1 MWLSRIT
8 MHICYLCGLW
18 TKEPAAESVP
28 YAITQSVHY
37 PGNWGMNCIAGVL
50 VLFNCEIV
58 PTETLQSKDF
68 LHNHRHLTVCILR
81 KLKKKITH
89 IQRRSEMSYTPVWD
103 DSSSL
108 SSSFLPFFLVFLILY
123 SLALLPPPPLT
134 LPLPSGGK
142 MTLVSIT

>member
-81 KLKKKITH
+81 KLKKKNHTH
-89 IQRRSEMSYTPVWD
+89 TKEKRNELHTCVRWLIVTVIIF
-103 DSSSL
+103 
-108 SSSFLPFFLVFLILY
+108 SSFLLGFFNFVLSGIAAT
-123 SLALLPPPPLT
+123 SSSHTSTALWWENDI
-134 LPLPSGGK
+134 S
-142 MTLVSIT
+142 